1 MSCEWNKSYQP
12 DYHMVNNITHKDSY
26 PLPHIEDTLDSLSG
40 SKYFCA
46 LNLASGYWQ
55 VEMEQK
61 DKAITAFG
69 TKQGLYHFNVM
80 PFGLCNAPA
89 TFERLMEM
97 VLKGYLW
104 TRCMVYIDDV
114 IIYGRSF
121 GETCENLRLVLERMR
136 VAGLKLKPSKCTLFR
151 RELLY
156 LGFVV
161 SGKGIHPDPKKLEG
175 Y

>member
-1 MSCEWNKSYQP
+1 
-12 DYHMVNNITHKDSY
+12 
-26 PLPHIEDTLDSLSG
+26 
-40 SKYFCA
+40 
-46 LNLASGYWQ
+46 
-55 VEMEQK
+55 
-61 DKAITAFG
+61 
-69 TKQGLYHFNVM
+69 LYHFNVM

-121 GETCENLRLVLERMR
+121 KETCENLRLVLERMR

-161 SGKGIHPDPKKLEG
+161 SGKGIRPDPKKLDSVRKWPRPCNVSDVRSFLGFASYHRRFIRGFAEIAKPLTLLTEKG
-175 Y
+175 AEFFWVLPVIIGGSFEVSRK